1 MPSLT
6 VKSLDIKINR
16 LLNVVPPRF
25 TDAVSLIETLNLVKD
40 FERYIILSNLDID

>member
-6 VKSLDIKINR
+6 VKSLDIKIHR